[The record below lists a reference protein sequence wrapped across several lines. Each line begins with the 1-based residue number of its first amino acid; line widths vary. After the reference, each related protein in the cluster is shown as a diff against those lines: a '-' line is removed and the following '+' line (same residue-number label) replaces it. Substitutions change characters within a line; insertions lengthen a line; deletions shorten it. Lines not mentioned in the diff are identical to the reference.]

1 MRVWLDPD
9 RLARLGV
16 TAGDVQQ
23 AILEQNLQ
31 VASGKLGQAPSP
43 AKQAFELQINTLG
56 RLVDVKQFEDI
67 VIRAGGGS
75 TAAVHLRD
83 LGRVELGAL
92 SYNSNA
98 YLGDKPTVILAIYQ
112 LPGANALDLDK
123 QVRAKMAEL
132 SPRFPPG
139 INYVIKYDTT
149 MFVAASLR
157 EVVITLAEAMALVFV
172 VVFVFLQGWRTT
184 LIPAISIPVS
194 LIGTLGVMEV
204 AGFSINTVSLL
215 GLVLAIGLVV
225 DDAIV
230 VVENVERQ
238 LEGVRSRSKRRK
250 RR

>member
-1 MRVWLDPD
+1 MPAIVNQSGNTIQKKQPNFTLIVNLISPGGSVDPITLSNYAYLQLVDPIKRLPGVSDVTIFGEKRYSMRVWLDPD

-43 AKQAFELQINTLG
+43 VNQAFELQINTLG
-56 RLVDVKQFEDI
+56 RLVDVTQFEDI

-92 SYNSNA
+92 SYDSNA

-139 INYVIKYDTT
+139 ISYVIKYDTT
-149 MFVAASLR
+149 MASCASR
-157 EVVITLAEAMALVFV
+157 AM
-172 VVFVFLQGWRTT
+172 T
-184 LIPAISIPVS
+184 
-194 LIGTLGVMEV
+194 
-204 AGFSINTVSLL
+204 
-215 GLVLAIGLVV
+215 
-225 DDAIV
+225 
-230 VVENVERQ
+230 
-238 LEGVRSRSKRRK
+238 
-250 RR
+250 